1 MSTDSWNFDTVHS
14 SITFSIRHLVI
25 SKVHGRF
32 TKWSGGFALDAEG
45 TAPGTITAAIEVAS
59 IDTNEAQRDA
69 HLRSPD
75 FFDAEK
81 FPTMSFA
88 STSIRRIDDSAL
100 EITGQLTIRDV
111 SREVT
116 LAADF
121 GGRVTDPWG
130 NQRLGYSAKTTINR
144 KEFGLGWNQVL
155 EAGGV
160 VVGEKVEIAIE
171 VELVRTAAAA
181 SA

>member
-1 MSTDSWNFDTVHS
+1 MSTDAWNFDTSHS
-14 SITFSIRHLVI
+14 SITFSIRHLVV
-25 SKVHGRF
+25 SKVRGRF
-32 TKWSGGFALDAEG
+32 TKWTGSFALDAEG
-45 TAPGTITAAIEVAS
+45 TAPGKISASIEIAS
-59 IDTNEAQRDA
+59 IDTNEPQRDG

-75 FFDAEK
+75 FFDAER
-81 FPTMSFA
+81 FPTMSFQ
-88 STSIRRIDDSAL
+88 STGIRRIDDTEL

-111 SREVT
+111 TREVT
-116 LAADF
+116 LASEF

-144 KEFGLGWNQVL
+144 KDFGLGWNQVL

-171 VELVRTAAAA
+171 VELVKA

>member
-45 TAPGTITAAIEVAS
+45 NAPGTITAAIEVAS

-75 FFDAEK
+75 FFDTEK

-144 KEFGLGWNQVL
+144 KDFGLGWNQVL

-181 SA
+181 TA

>member
-1 MSTDSWNFDTVHS
+1 MSNSSWNFDTAHS

-32 TKWSGGFALDAEG
+32 TRWTGAFALDAEG
-45 TAPGTITAAIEVAS
+45 TSPGTISAAIEVAS
-59 IDTNEAQRDA
+59 IDTNEAQRDG

-75 FFDAEK
+75 FFDAER

-88 STSIRRIDDSAL
+88 STRIRRIDDSAV

-144 KEFGLGWNQVL
+144 KDFGLGWNQVL

-171 VELVRTAAAA
+171 VELVKA